1 MKFPRNARIFR
12 GHLEIAPFASVFF
25 LLVIFVSLSSLM
37 YTPGVRIQLPVA
49 SDLPGMDKPSVSVA
63 IDSNGGLYYANKR
76 VVEEDLKRELA
87 NELKKA
93 EGKPPVLVIHADQHV
108 SYQMLLGLSLL
119 ARDAGITEALLATLP
134 NPTAPPAA
142 R

>member
-25 LLVIFVSLSSLM
+25 LLVIFISLSSLM
-37 YTPGVRIQLPVA
+37 YTPGVKIQLPRA
-49 SDLPGMDKPSVSVA
+49 NDLPGLDKPSISVA
-63 IDSNGGLYYANKR
+63 VAADGRLFYANTNIAER
-76 VVEEDLKRELA
+76 NFRAELT
-87 NELKKA
+87 NQVRKA
-93 EGKPPVLVIHADQHV
+93 AGKPLVLVLHADQHAT
-108 SYQMLLGLSLL
+108 YDTLLGVTIA

-134 NPTAPPAA
+134 NPATPTGK

>member
-25 LLVIFVSLSSLM
+25 LLVIFVSMASLM
-37 YTPGVRIQLPVA
+37 YTPGVRVQLPVA
-49 SDLPGMDKPSVSVA
+49 NDLPGLDKPSVSVA
-63 IDSNGGLYYANKR
+63 VDSSGRLYYSNTNIVAA
-76 VVEEDLKRELA
+76 DLKRELGA
-87 NELKKA
+87 ELKKA
-93 EGKPPVLVIHADQHV
+93 AGQPLVLVIHADQHV
-108 SYQMLLGLSLL
+108 SYNTLLGLTLL

-134 NPTAPPAA
+134 NPAAAPVT

>member
-25 LLVIFVSLSSLM
+25 LLVIFINLSFFM
-37 YTPGVRIQLPVA
+37 YTPGVKIQLPVA
-49 SDLPGMDKPSVSVA
+49 NDLPGTDKPSISVGVGA
-63 IDSNGGLYYANKR
+63 DGRLYYASQWIPEN
-76 VVEEDLKRELA
+76 DF
-87 NELKKA
+87 KA
-93 EGKPPVLVIHADQHV
+93 ELTNQVRRAAGKPLVLIVHADQHAT
-108 SYQMLLGLSLL
+108 YDMLLGVTLA

-134 NPTAPPAA
+134 NPAAPPGK

>member
-25 LLVIFVSLSSLM
+25 LLVIFISLSSLM

-49 SDLPGMDKPSVSVA
+49 NDLPGIDKPSVSVA
-63 IDSNGGLYYANKR
+63 VDRSGGLFYGNRR
-76 VVEEDLKRELA
+76 VVENELKNELA
-87 NELKKA
+87 AELKKA
-93 EGKPPVLVIHADQHV
+93 AGKPLVLIIHADQQV
-108 SYQMLLGLSLL
+108 SYKTLLNLTLL
-119 ARDAGITEALLATLP
+119 ARDAGISEALLATLP
-134 NPTAPPAA
+134 NPAVRPL

>member
-49 SDLPGMDKPSVSVA
+49 SDLPGIDKPSVSIAV
-63 IDSNGGLYYANKR
+63 DSNGGLYYANKK
-76 VVEEDLKRELA
+76 VVEADLKHALA
-87 NELKKA
+87 DETRKA
-93 EGKPPVLVIHADQHV
+93 TGKPLVLVIHADQNV
-108 SYQMLLGLSLL
+108 SYKTLLGLTLL
-119 ARDAGITEALLATLP
+119 ARDAGISEALLATLP
-134 NPTAPPAA
+134 NPAAPT